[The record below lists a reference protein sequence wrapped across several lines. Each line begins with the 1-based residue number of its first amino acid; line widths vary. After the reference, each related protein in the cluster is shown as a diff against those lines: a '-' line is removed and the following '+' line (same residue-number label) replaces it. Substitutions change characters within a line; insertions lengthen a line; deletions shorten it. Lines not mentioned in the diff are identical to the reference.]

1 MDRRA
6 LAEQLGCAAR
16 LSNAALDALAAAT
29 VLRRVEHNTVITL
42 EGEPADAMYLV
53 ATGRVKIVRYSME
66 GREYIVRV
74 AEAGDLFNTVPM
86 LDGEPCPATSITLA
100 PTTLLVLQRA
110 DLGDLV
116 ERYPDLAKALLHEFA
131 ARLRMFMDLVD
142 ALALH
147 TVHGRVATLLLQQ
160 AAVAEHRAPP
170 PMTQSEMAAHLGTVR
185 EVVARTLRSFELD
198 GLITL
203 HRGTIH
209 VLDRDGLRERAQ
221 M

>member
-6 LAEQLGCAAR
+6 IVQQLTCAAP
-16 LSNAALDALAAAT
+16 LSDATLDALAANT
-29 VLRRVEHNTVITL
+29 MLRRVEPNTVITL

-53 ATGRVKIVRYSME
+53 AAGRVKIVRYSRE

-74 AEAGDLFNTVPM
+74 VEAGDLFNSVPM
-86 LDGEPCPATSITLA
+86 LDGEPCPATSIALVS
-100 PTTLLVLQRA
+100 TTLLVLQRA
-110 DLGDLV
+110 ALLDLV

-131 ARLRMFMDLVD
+131 GRLRMFMDLVD

-160 AAVAEHRAPP
+160 EAVAAHRAPV
-170 PMTQSEMAAHLGTVR
+170 PMTQSEMAAHIGTVR
-185 EVVARTLRSFELD
+185 EMVARTLKAFELD
-198 GLITL
+198 GLIAL
-203 HRGTIH
+203 QRGTIH
-209 VLDRDGLRERAQ
+209 VLDRDGLRKRAQ